1 MLNGLKLKREAL
13 DKLDLPI
20 TVYDGYLGKLELHIP
35 WTNLKGQ
42 PVVVQV
48 SDLYLLAGPKVDSAY
63 DPVAEAERAYKAKL
77 ERLETHDLFTLSNS
91 VVDEDD
97 GTTKCL
103 FQSLYCI

>member
-20 TVYDGYLGKLELHIP
+20 VVYDGYLGKLELHIP
-35 WTNLKGQ
+35 WTNLKQQ

-63 DPVAEAERAYKAKL
+63 DAAVEAERAYKAKL
-77 ERLETHDLFTLSNS
+77 ERLATYDLFTLNS
-91 VVDEDD
+91 AAVNED
-97 GTTKCL
+97 GNFL
-103 FQSLYCI
+103 INL